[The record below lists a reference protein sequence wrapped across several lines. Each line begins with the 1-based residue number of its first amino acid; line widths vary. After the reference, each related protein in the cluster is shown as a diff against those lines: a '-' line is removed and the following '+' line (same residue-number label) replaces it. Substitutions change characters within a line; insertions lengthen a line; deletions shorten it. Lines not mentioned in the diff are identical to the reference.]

1 MTEPPSDGRVRQR
14 SPWDETAVRRLQA
27 QRLAPDM
34 ARQAFALVQASMP
47 EVALGDWLA
56 FARPLAASRS
66 GVRGI
71 MSVLDERAYILGLC
85 RYRVERSLAHRRHLI
100 ADHVI
105 ILDLFDRNLAAETL
119 VDGIEALA
127 QKLDCG
133 AVNMHVPQK
142 DPTSLEDPLTDMLLG
157 SGYQITACQM
167 YKPISQS
174 SASRPAK

>member
-1 MTEPPSDGRVRQR
+1 
-14 SPWDETAVRRLQA
+14 
-27 QRLAPDM
+27 
-34 ARQAFALVQASMP
+34 
-47 EVALGDWLA
+47 
-56 FARPLAASRS
+56 
-66 GVRGI
+66 

-157 SGYQITACQM
+157 SRYQLGAYQM
-167 YKPISQS
+167 YKPIGYGRHVIRK
-174 SASRPAK
+174 ARLRRGHGAEYA